1 MNTQLASV
9 LQEAGRSPADL
20 IRTLNQRL
28 RSKSQPTVH
37 RTTAYKWLSE
47 DSRPVG
53 SNTPELVADILSEWT
68 GKRITVASLGWT
80 RGARVPALYGLSES
94 WGASSTLQMLQKEL
108 GDDMDRRVYLAQ
120 SGMDLVAL
128 SNPWLLDPIEKL
140 TEVKAGRR
148 IGSSVVADINT
159 ITSIRRRMDDA
170 LGGGTLLAAV
180 REDLKVTIRLIAR
193 DSYSS
198 ETGKL
203 LYAAVAEQARLAS
216 WLAYDTGQYGLA
228 QHYTATALR
237 AAHTAEDRQ
246 IGANILGFAAYQ
258 DGTRGDAVA
267 AEGLS
272 RAALAGGRGGLTP
285 AVEGSL
291 HARLGMARARV
302 GDMDG
307 AAAAFDA
314 AENLLN
320 RSDSAEEPEWIY
332 WFTPGDLHGIAGE
345 SYLAFQRS
353 DIALEHLRQAV
364 AGTPDD
370 LARDKALW
378 LSTMATAWAVEG
390 ELEQGHQVAE
400 DALLL
405 LGGKLESE
413 RVFGVFSGFCAALD
427 QRDPRSAQG
436 FRDRLIAH
444 VAEGDQLA

>member
-1 MNTQLASV
+1 
-9 LQEAGRSPADL
+9 
-20 IRTLNQRL
+20 
-28 RSKSQPTVH
+28 
-37 RTTAYKWLSE
+37 
-47 DSRPVG
+47 
-53 SNTPELVADILSEWT
+53 
-68 GKRITVASLGWT
+68 
-80 RGARVPALYGLSES
+80 
-94 WGASSTLQMLQKEL
+94 MLQKEL